1 MAVDNNPEL
10 SPETPGDTDVERS
23 SDSAADPERRAREEN
38 LTESLDYLIRNLS
51 LDNRATIVASLV
63 LATPALI
70 LAKWDVLALAVA
82 IGALVFIRMPA
93 YRFYRRRDLT
103 RGLLIVLAGTWA
115 ITIPV
120 VAAIPEALAIM
131 IFTVI
136 GPQLLAAT
144 FLDRKLV
151 RILIVL
157 GTLLVFGLGFLAF
170 TQPGAGF
177 DEYAPGWVFNGLII
191 GYLTAHILFFTV
203 DVQEVNAI
211 RLRSLQRLEQANAE
225 LAEAESAL
233 RDSRRRLVTAA
244 DAERVR
250 IERNIHDGAQQQLVA
265 IAVQL
270 NLAADLAEDGTIP
283 SVETLRR
290 LHGYTLDAVEELRE
304 LAQGVYP
311 AQLAEHGLVDA
322 LRGVARRSD
331 ALTVEATGTP
341 ELEDAD
347 EVALYFVCL
356 EAIQNATKHAGPD
369 ARIAVTID
377 ADAAG
382 VRAVVSDDGL
392 GFDADG
398 SLGSRGL
405 TNMADRI
412 EALGGH
418 LTVESS
424 PGSGTTV
431 EAWLPA
437 ATVRP

>member
-1 MAVDNNPEL
+1 MAVDNDVEESPGPDPEL
-10 SPETPGDTDVERS
+10 
-23 SDSAADPERRAREEN
+23 RAREEN
-38 LTESLDYLIRNLS
+38 LTESLDYLTRNLS
-51 LDNRATIVASLV
+51 LDNRATVVAALV

-70 LAKWDVLALAVA
+70 LAKWDVFALAAA
-82 IGALVFIRMPA
+82 IGALVLIRLPA

-144 FLDRKLV
+144 FLDRRVV

-177 DEYAPGWVFNGLII
+177 DEYAPGWVFNGLVI

-211 RLRSLQRLEQANAE
+211 RQRNMQRLENANTD
-225 LAEAESAL
+225 LADTQSAL

-270 NLAADLAEDGTIP
+270 NLAADLAEDGTTP
-283 SVETLRR
+283 SVDTLRR
-290 LHGYTLDAVEELRE
+290 LHAYTLEAVEELRE

-322 LRGVARRSD
+322 IRGVARRT
-331 ALTVEATGTP
+331 ANLTVTATGAP
-341 ELEDAD
+341 ALADAD
-347 EVALYFVCL
+347 ELALYFVCL
-356 EAIQNATKHAGPD
+356 EAIQNASKHAGPD
-369 ARIAVTID
+369 ARIEVNIN
-377 ADAAG
+377 ADANG
-382 VRAVVSDDGL
+382 VRAIVTDDGR
-392 GFDADG
+392 GFDG
-398 SLGSRGL
+398 STAPGSRGL

-412 EALGGH
+412 EALGGR
-418 LTVESS
+418 LTIEAS
-424 PGSGTTV
+424 PGVGTTV
-431 EAWLPA
+431 DAWLPA
-437 ATVRP
+437 TTVAAPSPERTEDTS